1 MPVLIVIVMVLVA
14 CWLLMLLAWVAFV
27 YFVRFLGLIFGY
39 SVVVAA
45 LTFAAGLGW
54 GIVLP
59 FRVLRGRSRTVGDVA
74 TPQRVRDGAV
84 FRSAPKNASANFGWD
99 LAWPLYAPH
108 QLRYDAVALRAES
121 RRLAGEIVQKTR
133 SWWPRPNR
141 WYLKA
146 MTKPL
151 WLVVLGIPT
160 YGLCLGIWTGLI
172 LWLVIQGLFGAV
184 VSAAQGATMLL
195 LRAREARFMKTQHA
209 AVRCTRCYR
218 STVMPSYRCSN
229 DACSVVHRDVSPGP
243 LGVRTRVCVCETRL
257 PMTAVAASRTLTAV
271 CPFCA
276 EDLPQSSGTRRVVV
290 VPVFGSVGSG
300 KTQLLSTA
308 AVELHNK
315 SLDATESVSFTPL
328 NRAAQG
334 FLTAAVDEASI
345 GRAPNKTQ
353 HVERPEGYP
362 FLVDYSGG
370 DFELQLMDAAGESFV
385 SAEDSR
391 TLGYLDISDS
401 LLFVF
406 DPLALPEVGEQ
417 LALGATPQHAPVAQG
432 SASDAYGSVVDRL
445 RDGGD
450 DLSGK
455 RIGVVVT
462 KADVIA
468 AIMPQDALPE
478 QSDGI
483 RTWVYGHGGD
493 ALIRRIEM
501 DFDDV
506 TYFATDAVQ
515 STSAEDPFHP
525 LRVVDWAVVGHGGAT
540 LYPPAPQAETPSAA
554 TTAAAGDP
562 GAAGAATEAEPSND
576 KEAVK

>member
-1 MPVLIVIVMVLVA
+1 MPYLIIIGLVLLVG
-14 CWLLMLLAWVAFV
+14 WLFVLLAWAAFV
-27 YFVRFLGLIFGY
+27 YFMRFLGLIFGY
-39 SVVVAA
+39 SVVVAV
-45 LTFAAGLGW
+45 LTFAAGLVW
-54 GIVLP
+54 GIILP
-59 FRVLRGRSRTVGDVA
+59 FRVLRGRSQTAGEVA

-84 FRSAPKNASANFGWD
+84 FRSTPKNASANFGWD
-99 LAWPLYAPH
+99 LAWPLYAPY
-108 QLRYDAVALRAES
+108 QLRLDAAALRVES
-121 RRLAGEIVQKTR
+121 RRLAGEIVETTR
-133 SWWPRPNR
+133 SWWPRPSR

-146 MTKPL
+146 VTKPL

-160 YGLCLGIWTGLI
+160 YGLCLGIWTGVM
-172 LWLVIQGLFGAV
+172 LWLVIQGGFGVV
-184 VSAAQGATMLL
+184 VSVVQGATMVL
-195 LRAREARFMKTQHA
+195 LRAREARFMKTQRA

-229 DACSVVHRDVSPGP
+229 TACSVVHRDVSPGP
-243 LGVRTRVCVCETRL
+243 LGVRHRVCVCESRL
-257 PMTAVAASRTLTAV
+257 PMTAVAASRELTAV

-308 AVELHNK
+308 AVELHNM
-315 SLDATESVSFTPL
+315 SLDADESVSFTPL
-328 NRAAQG
+328 NQAAHG

-385 SAEDSR
+385 NAEDSR

-417 LALGATPQHAPVAQG
+417 LALGAHPQNAPVAQG

-450 DLSGK
+450 DLRGK

-462 KADVIA
+462 KADVVA
-468 AIMPQDALPE
+468 SIMPQDALPDD
-478 QSDGI
+478 SDGI
-483 RTWVYGHGGD
+483 RAWVYGHGGD
-493 ALIRRIEM
+493 TLIRRIEM
-501 DFDDV
+501 DFTDV

-515 STSAEDPFHP
+515 STTAAAAFHP
-525 LRVVDWAVVGHGGAT
+525 LRVVDWALVGHGGAT
-540 LYPPAPQAETPSAA
+540 LYPPAPETPSDGA
-554 TTAAAGDP
+554 P
-562 GAAGAATEAEPSND
+562 GALDDPDTAGPATDPEPSSE
-576 KEAVK
+576 KEAVA